1 MCSARFSSISSLFG
15 LPVLEFSRVQEAV
28 TQLPRGEPS
37 ESPLDA
43 ADGIDALVPASPI
56 ELLGEVAAAEAL
68 NHTHTQVQ
76 VQPTQNTATHRIFTA
91 SARRDSTGCFVFPAD
106 GQLLH

>member
-76 VQPTQNTATHRIFTA
+76 VQPTQNTATPQNLYGERE
-91 SARRDSTGCFVFPAD
+91 ARQHGMFRVPS
-106 GQLLH
+106 